1 MTLAEIVKASRD
13 GMQKAVENTRR
24 ELSGIRSGKATPQLL
39 DTVRVD
45 AYGSTVPLNQVAM
58 VSAPEARMLTVQA
71 FDKNLVIAID
81 KAIRDS
87 GLGLNPQ
94 TAGSVIRVPLPAL
107 SEDRRRDLL
116 KVCGKLVEEG
126 RVSVRQARTEA
137 MTRVKKTER
146 VPEDEK
152 TRAEKDVQK
161 HTDEAIRQ
169 VDDLLKSKEV
179 EILEV

>member
-1 MTLAEIVKASRD
+1 MTLVEIVKASRE
-13 GMQKAVENTRR
+13 GMMKAVENTRK

-58 VSAPEARMLTVQA
+58 VTAPEARMLSVTA
-71 FDKNLVIAID
+71 YDKNLVIAID
-81 KAIRDS
+81 KAIRDA

-94 TAGSVIRVPLPAL
+94 TAGTTIRVPLPAL
-107 SEDRRRDLL
+107 SEDRRRDLV
-116 KVCGKLVEEG
+116 KVCGKLCEEG
-126 RVSVRQARTEA
+126 RVSVRQARTDG
-137 MTRVKKTER
+137 MNKIKKTEK

-161 HTDEAIRQ
+161 HTDDAIRQ
-169 VDDLLKSKEV
+169 IDELFKAKEV
-179 EILEV
+179 EVLEV

>member
-1 MTLAEIVKASRD
+1 MTLVEIVKASRE
-13 GMQKAVENTRR
+13 GMMKAVENTRK

-45 AYGSTVPLNQVAM
+45 AYGSSVPLNQVAM
-58 VSAPEARMLTVQA
+58 VTAPEARMLSVMA

-81 KAIRDS
+81 KAIRDA

-94 TAGSVIRVPLPAL
+94 TAGTNIRVPLPAL
-107 SEDRRRDLL
+107 SEDRRRDLV
-116 KVCGKLVEEG
+116 KVCGKLSEEG
-126 RVSVRQARTEA
+126 RVSVRQARTDA
-137 MTRVKKTER
+137 MTRIKKTEK

-161 HTDEAIRQ
+161 HTDDAIRQ
-169 VDDLLKSKEV
+169 IDDMFKAKEV
-179 EILEV
+179 EVLEV

>member
-58 VSAPEARMLTVQA
+58 VSAPEPRMLTVQA
-71 FDKNLVIAID
+71 FDKSLVIAID
-81 KAIRDS
+81 KAIRDA

-94 TAGSVIRVPLPAL
+94 TAGTVIRVPLPAL

>member
-1 MTLAEIVKASRD
+1 MTLADIVKASRD

-24 ELSGIRSGKATPQLL
+24 ELSGIRSNKATPQLL

-45 AYGSTVPLNQVAM
+45 AYGSSVPLNQVAM
-58 VSAPEARMLTVQA
+58 VTAPEPRMLTVQA
-71 FDKNLVIAID
+71 YDKNMVIAID
-81 KAIRDS
+81 KAIRDA

-94 TAGSVIRVPLPAL
+94 TAGQVIRVPLPAL
-107 SEDRRRDLL
+107 SEERRRDLV
-116 KVCGKLVEEG
+116 KVCGKLSEEG
-126 RVSVRQARTEA
+126 RVSVRQARTDA
-137 MTRVKKTER
+137 MSKIKKTEK

-169 VDDLLKSKEV
+169 IDELFKAKE
-179 EILEV
+179 LEVLEV